1 MWCFPQIGTFFGLL
15 IFFAPI
21 ENTKRKKYWSQ
32 CSSSCLHRTTLYT
45 LKVQQYYANLVNW
58 IFPDYLLFL
67 KGGSALE
74 RNKINRPCSESWKK
88 CNLREVTKWLLNEWF
103 CNILQKWR
111 TIDHS
116 STDWFYLLLITLYIC
131 QRLYYDKNHIFK
143 FELILYIRLRLMV

>member
-1 MWCFPQIGTFFGLL
+1 MWCLPQIGTFFGLL

-32 CSSSCLHRTTLYT
+32 CSSSCLHRTTRYI

-74 RNKINRPCSESWKK
+74 RNKINRQCSRSWKK
-88 CNLREVTKWLLNEWF
+88 CILREVTKWLMNGFVKYFKSAGLST
-103 CNILQKWR
+103 ILLQ
-111 TIDHS
+111 ID
-116 STDWFYLLLITLYIC
+116 F
-131 QRLYYDKNHIFK
+131 IFFLK
-143 FELILYIRLRLMV
+143 HFTFAK